1 MSDLSAEV
9 MKARIRIAK
18 VAAQHDLLSDLLK
31 RIEQRRQQVG
41 FFGTQNG
48 DRGALCRRARS
59 ERCEGNGEKAS
70 SGA

>member
-18 VAAQHDLLSDLLK
+18 VEAQHDLLSDLLN
-31 RIEQRRQQVG
+31 RIEQRRQQLG
-41 FFGTQNG
+41 FSE
-48 DRGALCRRARS
+48 RRRRSRHVCRRARS